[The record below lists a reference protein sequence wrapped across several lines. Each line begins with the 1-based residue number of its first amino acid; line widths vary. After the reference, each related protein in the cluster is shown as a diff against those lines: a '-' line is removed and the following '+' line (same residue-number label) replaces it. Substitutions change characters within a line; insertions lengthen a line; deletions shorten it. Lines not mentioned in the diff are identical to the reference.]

1 MKKKKCLVHNLFI
14 GNPED
19 KPAGLW
25 LPSIHFLWTADKL
38 NQSQSLT
45 RSNRYRGAERLG
57 CRLAA
62 GAVAL
67 FIPQPPTTPDPVH
80 VSQKLSARVA
90 QSAFIKLRALF
101 LPCHPSKKIIKNKKN
116 SFISRFSVL
125 TEIQSAADHNLFTL
139 GERMSVK
146 RMKTSHYFPR
156 GRGRGG
162 QDKGPQCCLGRLRE
176 GFFSLFFYV
185 SYNGEGKSCGASS
198 GFRFVLFY
206 A

>member
-1 MKKKKCLVHNLFI
+1 MKKKCFVHNLFI

-67 FIPQPPTTPDPVH
+67 FIPQPSPPPDPEH
-80 VSQKLSARVA
+80 VSQKLAARVA

-101 LPCHPSKKIIKNKKN
+101 LPCHPPKKKKKN
-116 SFISRFSVL
+116 SFISRCSVL

-156 GRGRGG
+156 GRGWGG
-162 QDKGPQCCLGRLRE
+162 KTKGRSVALAGCGRDFLYYFFLR
-176 GFFSLFFYV
+176 FL
-185 SYNGEGKSCGASS
+185 
-198 GFRFVLFY
+198 
-206 A
+206 

>member
-1 MKKKKCLVHNLFI
+1 MKKKCFVHNLFI

-67 FIPQPPTTPDPVH
+67 FIHPSLPPDPKH
-80 VSQKLSARVA
+80 VSQKLAARVA

-101 LPCHPSKKIIKNKKN
+101 LPCHPPKKKKK

-146 RMKTSHYFPR
+146 RVKTSHYFPR

-162 QDKGPQCCLGRLRE
+162 KTKGRSVAWAGCERV
-176 GFFSLFFYV
+176 F
-185 SYNGEGKSCGASS
+185 
-198 GFRFVLFY
+198 LFY
-206 A
+206 FF

>member
-1 MKKKKCLVHNLFI
+1 MQLHFFHVIVPQSHKDKKKKKKTGMKKKCFVHNLFI

-67 FIPQPPTTPDPVH
+67 FIPRPPPPPADPEH
-80 VSQKLSARVA
+80 VSQKLAARVA

-101 LPCHPSKKIIKNKKN
+101 LPCHPPKKKKKKLLHFPFQCLDRN
-116 SFISRFSVL
+116 PIS
-125 TEIQSAADHNLFTL
+125 
-139 GERMSVK
+139 
-146 RMKTSHYFPR
+146 
-156 GRGRGG
+156 GG
-162 QDKGPQCCLGRLRE
+162 
-176 GFFSLFFYV
+176 S
-185 SYNGEGKSCGASS
+185 
-198 GFRFVLFY
+198 
-206 A
+206 